1 MNKFV
6 FLGIVLVIP
15 LGLPTSAHAQSATE
29 CRQLECSGRHIECR
43 SSNPVNKLKCEGDKE
58 KWKKGCEVKKAA
70 CIAAGFVVG
79 Q

>member
-1 MNKFV
+1 MKKFA
-6 FLGIVLVIP
+6 FLGVLLLP
-15 LGLPTSAHAQSATE
+15 LYPAAPARSQSATE
-29 CRQLECSGRHIECR
+29 CKQLECSGRQIECR
-43 SSNPVNKLKCEGDKE
+43 SSNPVKKLQCEANKE